1 MTAIA
6 LNAQYI
12 NLKTGDTVEVT
23 EVDGHRVGVVTVT
36 TTGARINPRSLP
48 AATLKATPYNNR
60 GDFLSTGL
68 VAISSLPAEHPLKA
82 NRTTE
87 PSLDSGLASVEAS
100 FNDPSLMGDEEL
112 FSYANSCKARME
124 LSKSVYERARDEL
137 ASRTPDAGGVRIQGS
152 IAVEA
157 TPTRRISDALARRV
171 LDEEDLK
178 MVSVSKV
185 ESGLVKKLLG
195 VDVYDTIC
203 ENHGWTIK
211 VREAT
216 ERDYE
221 SVRSGKF

>member
-6 LNAQYI
+6 LNSQYI
-12 NLKTGDTVEVT
+12 NLKTGETVEVT
-23 EVDGHRVGVVTVT
+23 GIDGHLVNVVTVT
-36 TTGARINPRSLP
+36 TTGAHINPRPLP
-48 AATLKATPYNNR
+48 SASLKATAYNNR

-68 VAISSLPAEHPLKA
+68 VSVSSLPEGHPLKA
-82 NRTTE
+82 N
-87 PSLDSGLASVEAS
+87 LDEQPPMGSALASVEAS
-100 FNDPSLMGDEEL
+100 FADPSLMDDEEL
-112 FSYANSCKARME
+112 FNYANSCKAGME
-124 LSKSVYERARDEL
+124 LAKSVYEKARNEL
-137 ASRTPDAGGVRIQGS
+137 ASRTPDTGGVRIQGN

-178 MVSVSKV
+178 MVSVTKV

-216 ERDYE
+216 EKDYE
-221 SVRSGKF
+221 SVRSVKF